1 MVETDAPS
9 FRDIFLQVLAASL
22 PSWQG
27 YIADS
32 AMTQGPVLV
41 CPPNW
46 NGLPF
51 RIEIGSDSLSVF
63 PLCRFGIDYI
73 STATAEDLKERPKL
87 VFAKPVSEIS
97 DFVNGR
103 TVVSVK
109 RHQWLFVR
117 LGWDV
122 RFVPRSAL
130 DHARRSGAQ
139 IIAWPT

>member
-9 FRDIFLQVLAASL
+9 FRYIFLQVLAASL

-27 YIADS
+27 YIAES

-51 RIEIGSDSLSVF
+51 RIEIGSDNLSVF

-73 STATAEDLKERPKL
+73 STATATDLKERPKL
-87 VFAKPVSEIS
+87 VFAKPILEIT

-103 TVVSVK
+103 TVVSVS
-109 RHQWLFVR
+109 RHHWLFVK

-122 RFVPRSAL
+122 RFLPRSAVNR
-130 DHARRSGAQ
+130 ARRAGAQ

>member
-22 PSWQG
+22 PSWQR
-27 YIADS
+27 YIAES

-73 STATAEDLKERPKL
+73 STATAKDLKERPKL

-103 TVVSVK
+103 SVVSIR
-109 RHQWLFVR
+109 RHQWLFMR

-130 DHARRSGAQ
+130 DRARRAGAQ
-139 IIAWPT
+139 IIAWPS